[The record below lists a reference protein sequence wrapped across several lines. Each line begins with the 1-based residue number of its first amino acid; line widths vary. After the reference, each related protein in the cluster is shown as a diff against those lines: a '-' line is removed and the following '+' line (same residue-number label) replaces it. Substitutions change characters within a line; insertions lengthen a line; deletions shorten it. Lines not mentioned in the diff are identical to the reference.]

1 MAYGR
6 KTGGRKKG
14 TPNKIQR
21 PGKKQSALVDKLFDE
36 GVTPLEYMLAILR
49 NPESQAMQKAWAA
62 EKAAP
67 YCHPRLAPVDKDTG
81 QQPVQKVQ
89 IIAWQGPRQ
98 PKQ

>member
-1 MAYGR
+1 MTIGR

-21 PGKKQSALVDKLFDE
+21 PRKQQALLVDKLLDK

-49 NPESQAMQKAWAA
+49 NPEAEALQRSWAA